1 MKTWVCLPTCSKANL
16 LTLGSSDGKC
26 SIYCRAPSKESRWLV
41 LKRLKFLKDC
51 QGKVF
56 KDRVKDRVGWW
67 SSHGNI
73 TGGWWFWLVGGE
85 VIGKLVKSASSNII
99 ITSKWSGIYMLVCV
113 CSVVQ
118 LWLFVAHQA
127 PLPMEF
133 SRQEYWS
140 GLPLPTPGILPT
152 QGLN

>member
-56 KDRVKDRVGWW
+56 KDRVKEEDCGVYDQLGA
-67 SSHGNI
+67 I
-73 TGGWWFWLVGGE
+73 LL
-85 VIGKLVKSASSNII
+85 IGC
-99 ITSKWSGIYMLVCV
+99 W
-113 CSVVQ
+113 
-118 LWLFVAHQA
+118 
-127 PLPMEF
+127 
-133 SRQEYWS
+133 
-140 GLPLPTPGILPT
+140 
-152 QGLN
+152 